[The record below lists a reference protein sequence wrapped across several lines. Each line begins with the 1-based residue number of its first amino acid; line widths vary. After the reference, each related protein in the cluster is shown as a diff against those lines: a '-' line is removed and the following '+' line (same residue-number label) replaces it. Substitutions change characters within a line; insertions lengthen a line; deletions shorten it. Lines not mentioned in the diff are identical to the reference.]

1 MNASNNN
8 AVRNYLNVLR
18 SFQIHLPSLY
28 FTLFA
33 DHLSSADQKMAQNI
47 ITRSLKEA
55 DTMKTVLSVQ
65 FAGLYTIMNQFSKLL
80 AITLRNNIIY
90 SPGMLK
96 E

>member
-1 MNASNNN
+1 
-8 AVRNYLNVLR
+8 
-18 SFQIHLPSLY
+18 
-28 FTLFA
+28 
-33 DHLSSADQKMAQNI
+33 MAQNI